1 MPNIHIDG
9 KAKKPL
15 AYMNYF
21 AALQDF

>member
-15 AYMNYF
+15 ACMNYF